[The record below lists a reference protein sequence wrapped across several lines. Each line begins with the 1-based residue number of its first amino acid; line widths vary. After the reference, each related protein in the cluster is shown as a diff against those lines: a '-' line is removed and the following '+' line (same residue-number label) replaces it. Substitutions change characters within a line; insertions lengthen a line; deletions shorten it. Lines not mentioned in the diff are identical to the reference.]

1 MPIRI
6 KNSASTDP
14 VVGLGTR
21 IGFKSVTITEVYV
34 KNIQVFPDPTT
45 TTTTTVAPTTTTTTT
60 SASGVTGVSI
70 DSGGFI
76 KVPNGSTGTANQ
88 YAVVPTGGSG
98 ATFTV
103 SIDSFAVTVVQSID
117 TAGSG
122 YSVND
127 IIEITIP
134 AAVAAGREITRAK
147 LKVTSVG

>member
-14 VVGLGTR
+14 VVGVGTR
-21 IGFKSVTITEVYV
+21 IGQKSVTITEVYV
-34 KNIQVFPDPTT
+34 KDLQVFPDPTT
-45 TTTTTVAPTTTTTTT
+45 TTTTTA
-60 SASGVTGVSI
+60 ASGVTGVSI
-70 DSGGFI
+70 HSGGFI

-134 AAVAAGREITRAK
+134 AAVAAGREFTRAK
-147 LKVTSVG
+147 LQVTSVG

>member
-14 VVGLGTR
+14 VVGVGTR
-21 IGFKSVTITEVYV
+21 IGIKPVTISEVYV
-34 KNIQVFPDPTT
+34 KDLQVFPDPT

-60 SASGVTGVSI
+60 AASGVTGVSI
-70 DSGGFI
+70 NSGGFI

-103 SIDSFAVTVVQSID
+103 SIDNFAVTVVQSID

-134 AAVAAGREITRAK
+134 AAVAAGREFTRAK
-147 LKVTSVG
+147 LQVTSVG

>member
-1 MPIRI
+1 MAISLGSGSI
-6 KNSASTDP
+6 SALKLGSTA
-14 VVGLGTR
+14 VTKAYLGST
-21 IGFKSVTITEVYV
+21 
-34 KNIQVFPDPTT
+34 QVFP
-45 TTTTTVAPTTTTTTT
+45 A
-60 SASGVTGVSI
+60 ASGVTGVSI
-70 DSGGFI
+70 NSGGFI

-103 SIDSFAVTVVQSID
+103 SIDSFAVTTVQSID

-134 AAVAAGREITRAK
+134 AAVAAGREFTRAK
-147 LKVTSVG
+147 LQVTSLG